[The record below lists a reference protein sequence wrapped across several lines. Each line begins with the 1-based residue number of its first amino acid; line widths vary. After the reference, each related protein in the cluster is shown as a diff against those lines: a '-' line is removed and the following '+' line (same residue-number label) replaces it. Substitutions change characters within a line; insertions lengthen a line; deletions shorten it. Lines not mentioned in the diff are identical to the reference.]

1 MDVKVCKHH
10 QRGYCKFRRECQK
23 HHENEICQERSGS
36 SKDCRKRHPKVC
48 KYFRESEFCKY
59 GKGCAHAH
67 VEQVNRSEIKI
78 MTEVIQNMKAKMHT
92 LQMKVG
98 SISDVKKE
106 GKVMMNMIQTLKEDI
121 QNIKYAYS
129 KICDKIRLVEEEFE
143 ISDSQESLCFED
155 K

>member
-1 MDVKVCKHH
+1 MCKHH
-10 QRGYCKFRRECQK
+10 QRGYCKFREECQK
-23 HHENEICQERSGS
+23 YHENETCEVKGCS
-36 SKDCRKRHPKVC
+36 SKDCRKRHQKLS
-48 KYFRESEFCKY
+48 KYFEQREFCKY
-59 GKGCAHAH
+59 GTGCAYAH
-67 VEQVNRSEIKI
+67 VEIVNKSEIHILNEAIK
-78 MTEVIQNMKAKMHT
+78 TMKAEIDT
-92 LQMKVG
+92 LKMKV
-98 SISDVKKE
+98 SSTSDIQKE

>member
-1 MDVKVCKHH
+1 
-10 QRGYCKFRRECQK
+10 
-23 HHENEICQERSGS
+23 
-36 SKDCRKRHPKVC
+36 
-48 KYFRESEFCKY
+48 
-59 GKGCAHAH
+59 
-67 VEQVNRSEIKI
+67 

-92 LQMKVG
+92 LQMKVS

-121 QNIKYAYS
+121 QNVKYAYS

>member
-1 MDVKVCKHH
+1 MEI
-10 QRGYCKFRRECQK
+10 KFLKLKSC
-23 HHENEICQERSGS
+23 S
-36 SKDCRKRHPKVC
+36 SKDCRKRHPKVR

-59 GKGCAHAH
+59 GKGCAYAH

-78 MTEVIQNMKAKMHT
+78 MTEVIKNMKAKMHT

-129 KICDKIRLVEEEFE
+129 EECGLVAEL
-143 ISDSQESLCFED
+143 IIG
-155 K
+155 